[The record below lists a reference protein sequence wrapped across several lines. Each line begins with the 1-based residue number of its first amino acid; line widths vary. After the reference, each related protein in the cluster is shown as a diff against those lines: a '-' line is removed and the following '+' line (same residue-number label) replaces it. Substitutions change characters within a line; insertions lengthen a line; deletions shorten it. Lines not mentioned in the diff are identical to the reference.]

1 MSGAPDSSGAI
12 ALTGATGFIGRAVL
26 NSLLAEGHA
35 VQCLT
40 RRENA
45 LPRRPGV
52 TEIHGDLEDEAALA
66 RLVDGA
72 HAVIHAAGGL
82 GAEDA
87 ETLTRI
93 NVTASRRLA
102 RLSAGAGAA
111 RFVFLSSL
119 TAREP
124 HLSRYARSKR
134 EAEKAVHGAAGA
146 MAAVSLRL
154 PAIYG
159 PGDANTAPLIALMRK
174 GWLPHPAV
182 ESRFSLLHVEDAAA
196 AVLAALSASDALEGA
211 YEIPA
216 GDPVNWPG
224 LAEAAERVRGRPVRT
239 VAAPGALLKLAA
251 AANRLANRVTG
262 APHAFTPGK
271 AREMLHPD
279 WTVRSAAFTAR
290 TGWTPAITLQ
300 EGLAR
305 MLDNG
310 ARPSHSPALGDA
322 YDAR

>member
-12 ALTGATGFIGRAVL
+12 ALTGATGFVGRAVL
-26 NSLLAEGHA
+26 NRLLAEGFA
-35 VQCLT
+35 VRCLR

-45 LPRRPGV
+45 LPRRAGI
-52 TEIHGDLEDEAALA
+52 TEIRGDLDDEAALA
-66 RLVDGA
+66 QHFEGA
-72 HAVIHAAGGL
+72 AAVIHAAGGL

-93 NVTASRRLA
+93 NVTASQKLA
-102 RLSAGAGAA
+102 RLAAEAGAA

-124 HLSRYARSKR
+124 QLSRYAASKR
-134 EAEKAVHGAAGA
+134 AAEQAVAEASGD
-146 MAAVSLRL
+146 MPAVSLRL

-159 PGDANTAPLIALMRK
+159 PGDANTAPLIALIRK

-196 AVLAALSASDALEGA
+196 AILAAVSTSNPLDGA

-216 GDPVNWPG
+216 GDPVDWRG
-224 LAEAAERVRGRPVRT
+224 LAEAAERVRGRPVRP
-239 VAAPGALLKLAA
+239 VAAPPTLLKLAA
-251 AANRLANRVTG
+251 AASQGANRLTG
-262 APHAFTPGK
+262 ARYAFTPGK
-271 AREMLHPD
+271 AREMLHSD
-279 WTVRSAAFTAR
+279 WTVRSADFTAR
-290 TGWTPAITLQ
+290 TGWKPVVSLQ
-300 EGLAR
+300 DGLAR
-305 MLDNG
+305 MLDSA

>member
-1 MSGAPDSSGAI
+1 MSGAPDSPGAI
-12 ALTGATGFIGRAVL
+12 ALTGATGFVGRAAL
-26 NSLLAEGHA
+26 NRLLAEGFRLR
-35 VQCLT
+35 CLS

-45 LPRRPGV
+45 LPKRNGI
-52 TEIHGDLEDEAALA
+52 TEIRGDLDDEAALA
-66 RLVDGA
+66 RLVEGA
-72 HAVIHAAGGL
+72 VTVIHAAAGL
-82 GAEDA
+82 GAEDPA
-87 ETLTRI
+87 TLTRI
-93 NVTASRRLA
+93 NVAASQRLA
-102 RLSAGAGAA
+102 RLSARAGAG
-111 RFVFLSSL
+111 RFIFLSSL

-124 HLSRYARSKR
+124 QLSPYAASKR
-134 EAEKAVHGAAGA
+134 AAEEAVAGAAGSLP
-146 MAAVSLRL
+146 AVSLRL

-182 ESRFSLLHVEDAAA
+182 EARFSLLHADDAAA
-196 AVLAALSASDALEGA
+196 AILAAVSAAEPLDGV

-216 GDPVNWPG
+216 GDPVDWRG

-239 VAAPGALLKLAA
+239 VAAPPALLRTAA
-251 AANRLANRVTG
+251 LISQGANRLTG
-262 APHAFTPGK
+262 ARRAFTPGK

-290 TGWTPAITLQ
+290 TGWKPAVSLQ

-305 MLDNG
+305 MLDSA